1 MRRDLSKP
9 ISSASSFETPVCGGL
24 LRMRDR
30 DFDRLISRS
39 SSFETALRASS
50 G

>member
-1 MRRDLSKP
+1 
-9 ISSASSFETPVCGGL
+9 
-24 LRMRDR
+24 MRDR

>member
-1 MRRDLSKP
+1 LTRHPLS
-9 ISSASSFETPVCGGL
+9 SSFETPLYDGL
-24 LRMRDR
+24 LRMRR
-30 DFDRLISRS
+30 EFDGLTFSA